1 MKINS
6 TTNIICLLGHPI
18 KHSFS
23 PEIHNYLFEKY
34 NQNKVYVCFDIEERN
49 LNKTV
54 EGIKAMGILGSN
66 ITIPHKVDILKYIDN
81 VDNNAKLIGAVNTI
95 KNEGGIL
102 IGYNTDGIG
111 FVKSITD
118 KGHKLEG
125 KKVMIIGAGGAC
137 RSIAVE
143 LASSNVLSIEIRN
156 RSLENAKE
164 IVDTVKSSFDV
175 EITCSTKSIDKSDI
189 ENVDILINTTPIG
202 MENNLCP
209 IDENIKV
216 SKSVLI
222 CDIVYKPHNT
232 TFIKWAKA
240 NGLDVVYGIDMLIN
254 QGIYAFYIWTGIQP
268 TIEDVA
274 HIKDIYQKKNNIV
287 FD

>member
-6 TTNIICLLGHPI
+6 TTNTICLLGHPI

-23 PEIHNYLFEKY
+23 PEIHNYLFEKH
-34 NQNKVYVCFDIEERN
+34 NQNNVYVCFDIQEKD
-49 LNKTV
+49 LNKAV

-66 ITIPHKVDILKYIDN
+66 VTIPYKVDILKYLDN
-81 VDNNAKLIGAVNTI
+81 IDNNAKLIGAVNTI
-95 KNEGGIL
+95 KNEDGIL
-102 IGYNTDGIG
+102 TGYNTDGVG

-118 KGHKLEG
+118 KGHTLEG

-137 RSIAVE
+137 RSIVVE

-156 RSLENAKE
+156 RSLDKAKE
-164 IVDTVKSSFDV
+164 IVDIVKSSFNI
-175 EITCSTKSIDKSDI
+175 EIMCSTKAIDESDF

-202 MENNLCP
+202 MESDLCP
-209 IDENIKV
+209 IDENIKL
-216 SKSVLI
+216 SKPILI
-222 CDIVYKPHNT
+222 CDIVYKPYNT
-232 TFIKWAKA
+232 SFIKWAKS

-254 QGIYAFYIWTGIQP
+254 QGIHAFYIWTGIQP
-268 TIEDVA
+268 TIEDVE
-274 HIKDIYQKKNNIV
+274 HIKKIYQKKNNIV